1 MCGFRR
7 IQDRDRGNGV
17 IEKYYLRVFK
27 GMWNVMVFDDETK
40 SRPIKVMEFNTI
52 KDMSRVL
59 DLPPQVLSNYYHR
72 LIRPRGPLKYIAMF
86 KA

>member
-1 MCGFRR
+1 
-7 IQDRDRGNGV
+7 
-17 IEKYYLRVFK
+17 
-27 GMWNVMVFDDETK
+27 MVFDDETK

-72 LIRPRGPLKYIAMF
+72 LIRPHGPLKYIAMF

>member
-1 MCGFRR
+1 
-7 IQDRDRGNGV
+7 
-17 IEKYYLRVFK
+17 
-27 GMWNVMVFDDETK
+27 MWNVMVFDDETK
-40 SRPIKVMEFNTI
+40 SRLIKVMEFATI

-86 KA
+86 KG